1 LIHYVRSDQN
11 GPKRSNYDFYETDN
25 PESLKAALA
34 SALGIRGV
42 VRKERHL
49 YLVGQTRVHLD
60 TVSGLGSFVELEVV
74 LRPDQS
80 DMEGQAVARDLM
92 ARLDIK
98 DDDLIEVAY
107 IDMLESK

>member
-1 LIHYVRSDQN
+1 MFRFSPSGSAQLIHYVRSDQN
-11 GPKRSNYDFYETDN
+11 GPKRNSYDFYETDN
-25 PESLKAALA
+25 PESVKATLT

-80 DMEGQAVARDLM
+80 DTEGHR
-92 ARLDIK
+92 I
-98 DDDLIEVAY
+98 
-107 IDMLESK
+107 